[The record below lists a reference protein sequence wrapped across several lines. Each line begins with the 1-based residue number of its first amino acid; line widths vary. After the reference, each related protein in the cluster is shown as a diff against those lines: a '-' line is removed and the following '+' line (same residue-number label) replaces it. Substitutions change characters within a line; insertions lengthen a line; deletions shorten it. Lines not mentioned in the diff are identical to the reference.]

1 VDYFYTATTRRL
13 RGAMWSIF
21 TPALTYIVPPAEEVL
36 DAFWKASRV
45 CTRNEVS
52 KIAI

>member
-21 TPALTYIVPPAEEVL
+21 TPALTQLRDIT
-36 DAFWKASRV
+36 W
-45 CTRNEVS
+45 
-52 KIAI
+52 